1 MNRLLPWI
9 ILTVSILLTIF
20 VTFLIHTSMHDAAE
34 EKFNAQIDATVYAI
48 QNRIKTYEQVL
59 GGASGFFAAS
69 DNMTREKWKI
79 FVDEQDTRDRFPGIQ
94 GVGVSAII
102 YDKDN
107 LASHIEQVRNEGL
120 PNYTVWPEGDRK
132 EYHPVIYLEP
142 FDTRNQRAFGYD
154 MYSEP
159 TRQSAIDLARES
171 GLPTLSG
178 KIKLIQETE
187 TDIQSGFLIFFPI
200 YDQEKSI
207 QSTEDRINAFEG
219 FVYAPFRMNDLMTNT
234 IGKTYPDIV
243 FVIYDENE
251 DPENILFDYAKINNI
266 DESDIDYTF
275 TKTFTI
281 NVDQRNW
288 ILKFNALHSLHNDIE
303 NPLIILILSV
313 GFGLSTALFFIFRA
327 HNKIL
332 RLTEQSVREE
342 KMIAIGELSARLVHD
357 IRNPLTAIIS
367 WAQLIQLAL
376 KEKPN
381 EKITEHVDSILDSAE
396 RITFQL
402 KTVMDFVKA
411 KPKTIDLHSLSS
423 LFDESIKTTPIPDE
437 VKITVPNTDL
447 KIECDSSQMVVVFS
461 NLITNSVQAMNG
473 KGNIVVN
480 FEVKKNNLII
490 EFVDTGPGISKENI
504 SKIFDPLFTTKDTG
518 IGLGLVSCKSI
529 IEHHKGTISVKNN
542 PTTFTINL
550 PLKQ

>member
-79 FVDEQDTRDRFPGIQ
+79 FVDEQDTRDRFSGIQ

>member
-1 MNRLLPWI
+1 MA
-9 ILTVSILLTIF
+9 VSILLTIF

-59 GGASGFFAAS
+59 GGASGLFAAS
-69 DNMTREKWKI
+69 DNMTREKWKR
-79 FVDEQDTRDRFPGIQ
+79 FVDEQDVRDRFPGIQ
-94 GVGVSAII
+94 GVGVSTII

-107 LASHIEQVRNEGL
+107 LASHIEQVRNEGF

-187 TDIQSGFLIFFPI
+187 TDVQSGFLIYFPI

-207 QSTEDRINAFEG
+207 QSIEDRINAFEG

-234 IGKTYPDIV
+234 IGETYPNIV

-266 DESDIDYTF
+266 DESDIDYIF
-275 TKTFTI
+275 TKTLTI
-281 NVDQRNW
+281 NVDQKNW
-288 ILKFNALHSLHNDIE
+288 ILKFNALHSLHNDVE

-332 RLTEQSVREE
+332 RLTEQSAREE

-381 EKITEHVDSILDSAE
+381 EKITKHVDSILDSTE

-437 VKITVPNTDL
+437 VKINVPNTDL

>member
-94 GVGVSAII
+94 GMGVSAII

-357 IRNPLTAIIS
+357 IRNPLTALIS

>member
-9 ILTVSILLTIF
+9 ILAVSILLTIF
-20 VTFLIHTSMHDAAE
+20 VTFLIHTSMHDVAE

-59 GGASGFFAAS
+59 GGASGLFTAS
-69 DNMTREKWKI
+69 DNITREKWKR
-79 FVDEQDTRDRFPGIQ
+79 FVDEQNVRDRFPGIQ
-94 GVGVSAII
+94 GVGVSTII
-102 YDKDN
+102 HDKDN
-107 LASHIEQVRNEGL
+107 LASHIEQVRNEGF

-187 TDIQSGFLIFFPI
+187 TDVQSGFLIYFPI
-200 YDQEKSI
+200 YDQEKSM
-207 QSTEDRINAFEG
+207 QSIEDRINAFEG

-234 IGKTYPDIV
+234 IGETYPDIV

-266 DESDIDYTF
+266 DESDIDYIF
-275 TKTFTI
+275 TKTLTI

-288 ILKFNALHSLHNDIE
+288 ILKFNALHSLHNDVE

-313 GFGLSTALFFIFRA
+313 GFGLSAALFFILRA

-332 RLTEQSVREE
+332 RLTEQSAREE

-381 EKITEHVDSILDSAE
+381 EKITKHVDSILDSTE

-437 VKITVPNTDL
+437 VKINVPNTDL

>member
-437 VKITVPNTDL
+437 VKINVPNTDL

>member
-1 MNRLLPWI
+1 MNRLLPWT
-9 ILTVSILLTIF
+9 ILAVSILLTIF

-59 GGASGFFAAS
+59 GGASGLFAAS
-69 DNMTREKWKI
+69 DNMTREKWKR
-79 FVDEQDTRDRFPGIQ
+79 FVDEQDVRDRFPGIQ
-94 GVGVSAII
+94 GVGVSTII

-107 LASHIEQVRNEGL
+107 LASHIEQVRNEGF

-187 TDIQSGFLIFFPI
+187 TDVQSGFLIYFPI

-207 QSTEDRINAFEG
+207 QSIEDRINAFEG

-234 IGKTYPDIV
+234 IGETYPNIV

-266 DESDIDYTF
+266 DESDIDYIF
-275 TKTFTI
+275 TKTLTI
-281 NVDQRNW
+281 NVDQKNW
-288 ILKFNALHSLHNDIE
+288 ILKFNALHSLHNDVE

-332 RLTEQSVREE
+332 RLTEQSAREE

-381 EKITEHVDSILDSAE
+381 EKITKHVDSILDSTE

-437 VKITVPNTDL
+437 VKINVPNTDL

>member
-79 FVDEQDTRDRFPGIQ
+79 FVDEQDTRDRFSGIQ

-437 VKITVPNTDL
+437 VKINVPNTDL